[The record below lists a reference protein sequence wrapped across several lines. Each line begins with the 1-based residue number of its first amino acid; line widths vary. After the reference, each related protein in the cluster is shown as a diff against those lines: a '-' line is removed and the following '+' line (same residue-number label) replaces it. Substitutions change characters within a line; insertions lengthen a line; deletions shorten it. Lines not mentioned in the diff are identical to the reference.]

1 LPKYELLKIFHIPQ
15 TVPREFRACF
25 LRLSLHRALDS
36 EAAQQEAA
44 EEAEEADREQERKA
58 QPLRH
63 VLAGLVDA
71 GHLEAE
77 DSLHPRR
84 MIGCSQV
91 SSGLCYRTS
100 SSPNL
105 TNHA

>member
-1 LPKYELLKIFHIPQ
+1 
-15 TVPREFRACF
+15 
-25 LRLSLHRALDS
+25 LRLSLHRALDG

-44 EEAEEADREQERKA
+44 EEAEEADREQEREA

-77 DSLHPRR
+77 DSLHPRV
-84 MIGCSQV
+84 GCSRV
-91 SSGLCYRTS
+91 SSELCYRTS
-100 SSPNL
+100 SSRVTHNAPLDRASRHNR
-105 TNHA
+105 